1 MKLPPE
7 VPSTTNPHLSA
18 AEQDRVAELV
28 ADGLSIQ
35 EQFRPE
41 PTYKITGQ
49 GPCPGETVNDLLN
62 ARRTV
67 RATDHQ

>member
-1 MKLPPE
+1 MS
-7 VPSTTNPHLSA
+7 PSQSSTPLSA
-18 AEQDRVAELV
+18 AERDLVAELV

>member
-1 MKLPPE
+1 
-7 VPSTTNPHLSA
+7 VSPSQSSAPLSA
-18 AEQDRVAELV
+18 AERDLVAELV

>member
-1 MKLPPE
+1 MS
-7 VPSTTNPHLSA
+7 PSQSSAPLSA
-18 AEQDRVAELV
+18 AERDLVAELV